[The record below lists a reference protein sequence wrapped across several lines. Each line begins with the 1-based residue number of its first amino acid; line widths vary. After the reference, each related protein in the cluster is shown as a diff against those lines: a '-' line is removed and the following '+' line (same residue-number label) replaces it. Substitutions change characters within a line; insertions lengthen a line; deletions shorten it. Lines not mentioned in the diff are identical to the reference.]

1 MSVKP
6 VKVKIC
12 GLTDEETVDAAI
24 DAGAD
29 FVGVV
34 FFDKSPRGVT
44 IERANELLEFVPE
57 EVQRVGLFVDPSNEF
72 LDQIMNNLRLDLF
85 QFHGSETP
93 ERIDEVHMEYG
104 MPVMKALGVSSA
116 ADLDAAQTYAEVCDW
131 LLFDAKAPAGADR
144 PGGNAAAFDWSLLAG
159 RKWACPWMLAGGLH
173 AGNVAEAVRLSGAR
187 AVDVSSGVE
196 SAPGVKDAEK
206 IAAFIRAAKGA

>member
-1 MSVKP
+1 MTIKP

-12 GLTDEETVDAAI
+12 GLTDEEAVDAAI

-34 FFDKSPRGVT
+34 FFDKSPRNVS

-72 LDQIMNNLRLDLF
+72 LDQVMNNLRLDLF
-85 QFHGSETP
+85 QFHGTETP
-93 ERIDEVHMEYG
+93 QRIDDVHMEYG
-104 MPVMKALGVSSA
+104 MPVMKALGISSA
-116 ADLDAAQTYAEVCDW
+116 ADLDAAREYADVCDW
-131 LLFDAKAPAGADR
+131 LLFDAKAPAGSDR
-144 PGGNAAAFDWSLLAG
+144 PGGNATAFDWSLLAG
-159 RKWACPWMLAGGLH
+159 RKWPCPWMLAGGLH

-196 SAPGVKDAEK
+196 NAPGVKDAEK